1 MASGLKIKHESSH
14 TLLRIIAAMVF
25 IALCLLVVFY
35 GVRWYT
41 TGDTGPFSLPIAAAG
56 PQVDESDVSEAQLAK
71 FKPDAAQPRYVSIP
85 VLGVESARVLSV
97 DVDQNNILKLPE
109 NIHDAGW
116 YSKSA
121 LPGSGTGAVLLD
133 GRSAGPTRA
142 GVFAKVETLQAGDV
156 ISLERGDGDI
166 LNYEVHDVRTM
177 PVEQATKSG
186 MKEMMY
192 SVDPSIEGLSIVA
205 TSGNWVPKL
214 QEYDRRIMVR
224 ALLVE

>member
-14 TLLRIIAAMVF
+14 TLLRFIAITVF
-25 IALCLLVVFY
+25 IALCLLVAFY
-35 GVRWYT
+35 AVRWYT

-56 PQVDESDVSEAQLAK
+56 PQVDESDLSRAQLAK
-71 FKPDAAQPRYVSIP
+71 FKPDAAQPRYLNIP
-85 VLGVESARVLSV
+85 VLGVESSRILSI
-97 DVDQNNILKLPE
+97 DIDANNILKLPG
-109 NIHDAGW
+109 NIHDTGW

-142 GVFAKVETLQAGDV
+142 GVFAKAETLRAGDI
-156 ISLERGDGDI
+156 ISIERGDGDI
-166 LNYEVHDVRTM
+166 VNYEVYDVRTM

-192 SVDPSIEGLSIVA
+192 SADPGTEGLSIVA
-205 TSGNWVPKL
+205 TSGNWVPKIK
-214 QEYDRRIMVR
+214 EYDRRIMVR
-224 ALLVE
+224 ALRVE